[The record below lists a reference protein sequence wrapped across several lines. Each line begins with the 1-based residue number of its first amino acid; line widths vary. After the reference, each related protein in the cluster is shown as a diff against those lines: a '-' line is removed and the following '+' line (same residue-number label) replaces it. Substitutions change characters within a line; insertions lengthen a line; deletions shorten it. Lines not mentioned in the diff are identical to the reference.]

1 MVLRILRTVTKQ
13 PPASGI
19 EVLSSEQCWHQ
30 LRQVSVGRLAVWA
43 GDHPDIFPINYVV
56 DHGTIVFRSGEG
68 TKLDLALAEA
78 PVALE
83 ADGVNADTGVAWSV
97 VVKGQAASIKAAEE
111 VLDTVGLLLFPW
123 QSGRKDHFV
132 RVVPTSITGRR
143 FTVTPPATWWSSL
156 NQAPRAGM
164 E

>member
-1 MVLRILRTVTKQ
+1 MNQ
-13 PPASGI
+13 PPEPAI
-19 EVLSSEQCWHQ
+19 EVLSSDQCWEH
-30 LRQVSVGRLAVWA
+30 LRTVSVGRLAVWA
-43 GDHPDIFPINYVV
+43 EDHPDIFPLNYVV

-68 TKLDLALAEA
+68 SKVDLALREA

-97 VVKGQAASIKAAEE
+97 VVKGHAASIKAAEE

-132 RVVPTSITGRR
+132 RIVPTSITGRR